1 MLGAISSNKIMP
13 EVSFPEK
20 LLFLI
25 HEPVEYRIT
34 CIKADYCGI
43 YCITNTLNGKFYIGS
58 SYDCWKR
65 WRLHQH
71 QLRQNKHDNRHLQLA
86 WNKYGEET
94 FEFTILE
101 LCKKDKLILE
111 TREQYWLDLTNCCD
125 RFIGYNLA
133 PVANSQLGVTRSQ
146 QTKDRISAGR
156 MGIKL
161 NFSEAHKANLSK
173 AAKNKIRTPEHETN
187 LKAAIRLR
195 CRDIVT
201 WPHPWGKKC
210 TCREC
215 TEKKRT
221 YQKNRRAKLNG
232 D

>member
-1 MLGAISSNKIMP
+1 MLNLQ
-13 EVSFPEK
+13 FPEK
-20 LLFLI
+20 LSFFI
-25 HEPVEYRIT
+25 CEPVEYRIT
-34 CIKADYCGI
+34 YIKSNYCGI
-43 YCITNTLNGKFYIGS
+43 YCITNILNGKFYIGS

-71 QLRQNKHDNRHLQLA
+71 QLRQNKHDNSHLQFA
-86 WNKYGEET
+86 WNKYGELV

-101 LCKKDKLILE
+101 LCIKDRLILE
-111 TREQYWLDLTNCCD
+111 AREQYWLDLTNCCNNL
-125 RFIGYNLA
+125 IGYNLA
-133 PVANSQLGVTRSQ
+133 PIANSQLGVKRSQ
-146 QTKDRISAGR
+146 QTKDKISASR
-156 MGIKL
+156 TGIKVI
-161 NFSEAHKANLSK
+161 FSEEHKINLSK
-173 AAKNKIRTPEHETN
+173 AAKNKIRTPEHEAN

-215 TEKKRT
+215 TEKKRI